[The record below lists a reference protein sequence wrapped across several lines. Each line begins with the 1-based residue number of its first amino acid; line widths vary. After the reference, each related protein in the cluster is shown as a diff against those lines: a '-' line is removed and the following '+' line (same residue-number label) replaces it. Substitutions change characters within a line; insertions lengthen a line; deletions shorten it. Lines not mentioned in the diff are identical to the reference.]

1 MLIHKYTNNGYNSYN
16 GPIEFELINSPDLK
30 EPLVQVPSRDKDKL
44 YEFQE
49 FQSKANDIFNTV
61 NKDETD
67 TPEHNNSSLPMKVTI
82 YASNIPNLN
91 LLDIS
96 GSSQPELF
104 KKSLVSPSTIIFAV
118 QDVSENSDTTVSDIY
133 RKYDPL
139 GRRTVGIL
147 THNTPSSDK
156 DAADTT
162 NLLDRSLLNHI
173 FSLHLGYVELDHFKD
188 KVQQQQMLRH
198 KLISVLEQA
207 MGRSI
212 YTTVDSIKRDLE
224 ETSYSFKVEYN
235 DREITAYS
243 YLTDSM
249 DQLKFSFKEFAGKLG
264 KPQLRREVRSLLE
277 QNVLDV
283 CAEQYWSDAKITEL
297 VTSQP
302 DDFYWLYKID
312 LASAAIT
319 KSGIGRITTQLV
331 IDVLMNNMK
340 QLVKIE
346 PLEYHPQT
354 QKRVIDM
361 TADLL
366 RSKFIATSD
375 QVENTIKP
383 FKYEVIISI
392 IILLSYL

>member
-1 MLIHKYTNNGYNSYN
+1 
-16 GPIEFELINSPDLK
+16 
-30 EPLVQVPSRDKDKL
+30 
-44 YEFQE
+44 
-49 FQSKANDIFNTV
+49 
-61 NKDETD
+61 
-67 TPEHNNSSLPMKVTI
+67 
-82 YASNIPNLN
+82 
-91 LLDIS
+91 
-96 GSSQPELF
+96 
-104 KKSLVSPSTIIFAV
+104 
-118 QDVSENSDTTVSDIY
+118 
-133 RKYDPL
+133 
-139 GRRTVGIL
+139 
-147 THNTPSSDK
+147 
-156 DAADTT
+156 
-162 NLLDRSLLNHI
+162 
-173 FSLHLGYVELDHFKD
+173 VELDHFKD

-361 TADLL
+361 TADML